1 MDKLL
6 VRGGKKLSGEV
17 IISGSKNA
25 SLPIIISSILFNN
38 DLELGNVPK
47 VKDVYTLINLLKLLG
62 KNSVFE
68 QDNSNLKIFN
78 IKKNKYLAPYS
89 IMKTMRAGVLVLG
102 PLLAKYGKAK
112 VSLPGGCA
120 IGARPINLHLYAL
133 KKLGAILS
141 IKDGY
146 VEAKVKN
153 GLIGNKIRFK
163 KISVG
168 ATECAIMSAT
178 LAKGKTIITNAAIE
192 PEIIDLIE
200 FLNSCG
206 AKISW
211 GKNRKIIIRG
221 VRTLKPVKY
230 NVIPDRIEAGTYA
243 VAALITDGKLL
254 IKKVNIDHLD
264 STFNV
269 LKDMGAKIKIFAD
282 SFLISRNK
290 KLRPTKIKTKVYPGF
305 ATDMQA
311 QIMTLACLT
320 DGTSV
325 IKEDIFENRFLHIS
339 ELLRMG
345 ANIEIKKQKAI
356 VKGVKNFNSAEVMAT
371 DLRASVSL
379 VLAGLSTKGITTI
392 NRLYHLDRGY
402 EQIEKKLKLCGADI
416 QRING

>member
-1 MDKLL
+1 
-6 VRGGKKLSGEV
+6 
-17 IISGSKNA
+17 
-25 SLPIIISSILFNN
+25 
-38 DLELGNVPK
+38 
-47 VKDVYTLINLLKLLG
+47 LLKLLG

-78 IKKNKYLAPYS
+78 IKNNKYLAPYS